1 MNDVLI
7 NQSNIAFNKMVML
20 MKISF
25 LFLAIA
31 IIREGEGRFV
41 RGFGP
46 LRAGSN
52 KKLG

>member
-7 NQSNIAFNKMVML
+7 NQCNIDCNKMVML

-31 IIREGEGRFV
+31 ICGEVDGRFV
-41 RGFGP
+41 GGFGP
-46 LRAGSN
+46 LRAGN
-52 KKLG
+52 KKSG

>member
-7 NQSNIAFNKMVML
+7 NLCNIAFYKIVML

-31 IIREGEGRFV
+31 IFREGEGRFV
-41 RGFGP
+41 GGFGP
-46 LRAGSN
+46 LRAG
-52 KKLG
+52 KKN